1 MPYFL
6 LALAIGVALL
16 NSGFQNRF
24 CKSRLKGFADVLA
37 FNLLAC
43 LGAVAVLLLFNLGF
57 RAPSLYTVLLG
68 IVFGA
73 VTGISQM
80 GTITA
85 LSQGPM
91 SFTVLINSCSLLL
104 PTFSGALFWGES
116 VSALQY
122 VGVAALVLSL
132 ILVLNPQKDKQITS
146 KWVVFVS
153 ISFVGNGVLGI
164 MQKIHQTS
172 AYKAELNEFLIVAF
186 ISSALIM
193 LGALLITIRKGQ
205 RPQAYLPLNP
215 RPILL
220 AMTSGVCSGVLNN
233 VNLYLS
239 GVLPTVVFFPL
250 FNGGVILLSAL
261 SARWVFREKMAAR
274 QAVGLMFA
282 TLSLCL
288 VGNVGRLLG
297 L

>member
-6 LALAIGVALL
+6 LALAIGIALL

-24 CKSRLKGFADVLA
+24 CKSRLKGFADVLV

-43 LGAVAVLLLFNLGF
+43 LGAVAVLLMLSRGV

-68 IVFGA
+68 IAFGA
-73 VTGISQM
+73 VTGISQV
-80 GTITA
+80 GTIAA

-104 PTFSGALFWGES
+104 PTFSGALFWGEP
-116 VSALQY
+116 VGALQY
-122 VGVAALVLSL
+122 AGVGALVLSL
-132 ILVLNPQKDKQITS
+132 VLVLNPQKDKQITS
-146 KWVVFVS
+146 KWIVFS
-153 ISFVGNGVLGI
+153 TISFLGNGVVGI

-172 AYKAELNEFLIVAF
+172 AYKAELNEFLIIAF
-186 ISSALIM
+186 TTSALIM
-193 LGALLITIRKGQ
+193 LTVLAVNIRKGR

-220 AMTSGVCSGVLNN
+220 AMTSGMCSGVLNN

-261 SARWVFREKMAAR
+261 SARFIFREKMAAR
-274 QAVGLMFA
+274 QAAGLVLA